1 MVFLSKLYANNS
13 HILKCLCC
21 NKNCHKEFDE
31 SLKKQYPPYKFSSH
45 DIQPHPQ
52 SNFTK
57 FIWYRRLGVICF
69 YIFKSSILAF
79 RRNFGFFL
87 VTSECGAYVAVVQ
100 SLIYGSYS
108 KMLMFLLFF
117 SVILSLIPVLKPSF
131 STFSIHIFFSFTFFF
146 FFFFASRSPRILSST
161 FPSLQTLFI
170 IHF

>member
-31 SLKKQYPPYKFSSH
+31 SLKKQYPTYKFSSH

-146 FFFFASRSPRILSST
+146 FFFAPRSPRILSST
-161 FPSLQTLFI
+161 FPSLKTLFI